1 MDGVESKVRLAG
13 EEAPIS
19 QERQRESYSMDG
31 KITFNVKYGALD
43 GDKRAKGVV
52 VIVEVHQGQ
61 LDKIFLALGQRMILL
76 STL

>member
-52 VIVEVHQGQ
+52 VIVGCTKAS
-61 LDKIFLALGQRMILL
+61 LTKYF
-76 STL
+76 